1 MPTPSKFTSER
12 RSKVLEI
19 LSAGGSRRAAAAVAG
34 VDHATLAR
42 WLARG
47 RKAAPGGRWHTF
59 LRDVE
64 QAEVHLELRLLRE
77 RYDKVSDS
85 PMAAFRYLERTV
97 WAAEDE
103 PDSPAGPVV
112 IRLTLAEESLPALGS
127 GLDGEEVTGSG
138 ADSEYR

>member
-12 RSKVLEI
+12 RSKILEI
-19 LSAGGSRRAAAAVAG
+19 LSAGGSRRAAAALAG

-64 QAEVHLELRLLRE
+64 QAETHPLLRVLRDE
-77 RYDKVSDS
+77 YDKAQDS
-85 PMAAFRYLERTV
+85 PMAAFRFLDRHDA
-97 WAAEDE
+97 WAEDE
-103 PDSPAGPVV
+103 PPLPADPVV
-112 IRLTLAEESLPALGS
+112 IRLKLTDKSPPVLGS
-127 GLDGEEVTGSG
+127 GFEGEE
-138 ADSEYR
+138 

>member
-12 RSKVLEI
+12 RSKILEI
-19 LSAGGSRRAAAAVAG
+19 LSAGGSRRAAAALAG

-64 QAEVHLELRLLRE
+64 QAETHPLLRVLRDE
-77 RYDKVSDS
+77 YDRAQDS
-85 PMAAFRYLERTV
+85 PMAAFRFLDRHDA
-97 WAAEDE
+97 WAEDE
-103 PDSPAGPVV
+103 PPLPADPVV
-112 IRLTLAEESLPALGS
+112 IRLKLTDKSPPVLGS
-127 GLDGEEVTGSG
+127 GFEGEE
-138 ADSEYR
+138 